1 MIKVQRQACLAVCVL
16 FFQTSI
22 GCLST
27 NAPQLERCQTEKKQL
42 LSRLVDEQ
50 KRGESLTTELRTANQ
65 RLADAE
71 KQLARVVGGSGAGR
85 LASVTELG
93 NTTAGL
99 SNGLAGGPT
108 SGATIGAT
116 GSGMGGVMGG
126 STTGANSG
134 GLRPLQ
140 LGAPRD
146 SQFVSAMPNNS
157 GAGLSSGTASGAAR
171 GSANNAAG
179 GSASN
184 TADSVG
190 GSRPS
195 TVDARG
201 FDQLAPRN
209 GRSESGWMPRSSG
222 TAGGASAAGTMG
234 GVSGGSSR

>member
-1 MIKVQRQACLAVCVL
+1 MIKVQRHACLAVSVL

-27 NAPQLERCQTEKKQL
+27 NSPQLERCQTEKKQL

-93 NTTAGL
+93 NIVGGGSGGL
-99 SNGLAGGPT
+99 VSGPT
-108 SGATIGAT
+108 SGATIGA
-116 GSGMGGVMGG
+116 MGGATGG
-126 STTGANSG
+126 STIGSPIGATSS

-157 GAGLSSGTASGAAR
+157 GAGVGSGTAR
-171 GSANNAAG
+171 GSAESAAG

-184 TADSVG
+184 TAGSAG

-222 TAGGASAAGTMG
+222 AATGASAAGSMG
-234 GVSGGSSR
+234 GATDGSSR